1 MIVFLCKVLEKTMNF
16 FQETFQWKGAERL
29 CESEVDQDC
38 SKIVFSGYNTTD
50 ALMNLQYLEI
60 SDQNQHKIQSSQ
72 NYRIDQ
78 LMVHEFS
85 PLLVFEGC

>member
-1 MIVFLCKVLEKTMNF
+1 M
-16 FQETFQWKGAERL
+16 